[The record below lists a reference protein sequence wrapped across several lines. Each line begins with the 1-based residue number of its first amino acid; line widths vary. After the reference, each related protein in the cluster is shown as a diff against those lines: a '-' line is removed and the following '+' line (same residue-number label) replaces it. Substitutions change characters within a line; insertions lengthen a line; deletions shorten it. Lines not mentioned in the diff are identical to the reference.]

1 MLSHKDSLG
10 KFKKIKILSSI
21 FSDHNAMRLEINYK
35 KKITNSKEMS
45 LSKLWEAVMD
55 REVWHAA
62 VHGIAKSQT
71 WLSDRTDE
79 KK

>member
-62 VHGIAKSQT
+62 VHGIAKIQT

>member
-1 MLSHKDSLG
+1 MEHSPRTDHMLSHKDSLG

-71 WLSDRTDE
+71 
-79 KK
+79 